1 MYLSYFL
8 FEYKNTMSL
17 MPPFSTPVGF
27 FALVLSLSLS
37 LSLPP
42 SLSPLTTSSQM
53 KKQGCEIEAKGINY
67 HIKICKGAHPLKI
80 WSRDEDENEKVGN
93 SNEETQTQEK
103 TISASA
109 KYNQPDNVNNNTNL
123 HKSKLHKV
131 RQVLKNVSCHA
142 KPSEILA
149 IMGPSGAGKSTLLEI
164 LAGRITPSTRPEIL
178 INQKPVNQAS
188 FRRVSGYV
196 TQMDILYPL
205 LTVRETLYFSAR
217 LKLGARYPPE
227 KISSRVEKLIRELG
241 LGKAADTRVASVSG
255 GERRRVSIG
264 TEVVHSPQVLILD
277 EPTSGLDSASALQ
290 IVTLLQ
296 TMAVKHG
303 RTVIL
308 SIHQP
313 GARVVSLFGSILLL
327 ANGTV
332 VHQGTVDQLETRL
345 TTASL
350 TVPAHFNVVEFAIDA
365 IEALSCHHPKKEIQ
379 GEGEFAEEP
388 HLHIPKRDRCTLQ
401 QLFQLHKVA
410 DEDSLSAVAATTSTS
425 TQIHDY
431 ANSWFQEVSILT
443 HRFVKNVCRTRP
455 LFTCRIISMIVSSLV
470 LGSIF
475 YNLEET
481 KVMERVGLFAFI
493 LTFLLSSTIEAL
505 PIFLQEREILMKETL
520 SGSYRVSSYV
530 TANSLVFLPFLAVLA
545 LLFSVPVYWL
555 AGLYRDFYAFV
566 YFLLLIW
573 LILYTANSVV
583 ICISAIS
590 PNFIVGNSII
600 SGVMGCFFL
609 FSGYFIMKK
618 AMPGC
623 WVFMHY
629 LSLFKYPFEGFLVN
643 EFSGKNRCVMYEM
656 GICVL
661 RGEEVL
667 RREGM
672 GEKGSRWK
680 NVGVMVGFI
689 LGYRL
694 LAYVI
699 LRCRFRCAQKGG
711 LRKALS
717 ST

>member
-1 MYLSYFL
+1 MGKCIFVFFPFFL
-8 FEYKNTMSL
+8 FNPGNAMPL
-17 MPPFSTPVGF
+17 MLPFSTPVGF
-27 FALVLSLSLS
+27 LCLVLSLSL
-37 LSLPP
+37 LS
-42 SLSPLTTSSQM
+42 LTTSSQM
-53 KKQGCEIEAKGINY
+53 KKQGCEIEAKAINY
-67 HIKICKGAHPLKI
+67 HIKISKRAHPLKI
-80 WSRDEDENEKVGN
+80 WSRDEDELDVKGGG
-93 SNEETQTQEK
+93 NEEIK
-103 TISASA
+103 C
-109 KYNQPDNVNNNTNL
+109 NQPSNVANNL
-123 HKSKLHKV
+123 HKNKHRV

-164 LAGRITPSTRPEIL
+164 LAGRVSASTPPDIL
-178 INQKPVNQAS
+178 VNQKPVDQAS

-217 LKLGARYPPE
+217 LKLGGHYPPQE
-227 KISSRVEKLIRELG
+227 ITSRVETLIRELG
-241 LGKAADTRVASVSG
+241 LGKAADTKVASVSG

-264 TEVVHSPQVLILD
+264 TEVVHGPQVLILD

-313 GARVVSLFGSILLL
+313 AARVIGLFGSVLLL

-332 VHQGTVDQLETRL
+332 AHHGTVDQLEARL
-345 TTASL
+345 ITAGL
-350 TVPAHFNVVEFAIDA
+350 TVPAHFNVVEFAIDS
-365 IEALSCHHPKKEIQ
+365 IEVLSYHHQKKEIA
-379 GEGEFAEEP
+379 GEHVSVEEP
-388 HLHIPKRDRCTLQ
+388 PLQVSKRDRCTLQ
-401 QLFQLHKVA
+401 QLFQQHKVA
-410 DEDSLSAVAATTSTS
+410 DEDSLCAAVAMAGTN
-425 TQIHDY
+425 TQVHNY
-431 ANSWFQEVSILT
+431 ANSYFEEVSILT
-443 HRFVKNVCRTRP
+443 HRFFKNVCRTRQ
-455 LFTCRIISMIVSSLV
+455 LFTCRIITMIVSSLV
-470 LGSIF
+470 IGSIF

-520 SGSYRVSSYV
+520 SGSYRISSYV
-530 TANSLVFLPFLAVLA
+530 TANSIVFLPFLAVLA

-555 AGLYRDFYAFV
+555 AGLYRDFYAFA

-583 ICISAIS
+583 ICFSAMS

-600 SGVMGCFFL
+600 SGVMGSFFL
-609 FSGYFIMKK
+609 FSGYFITKK
-618 AMPGC
+618 EMPGF

-643 EFSGKNRCVMYEM
+643 EFSGVNRCVMYEM

-672 GEKGSRWK
+672 GDKGSKWR

-689 LGYRL
+689 LGYRMIS
-694 LAYVI
+694 YVI